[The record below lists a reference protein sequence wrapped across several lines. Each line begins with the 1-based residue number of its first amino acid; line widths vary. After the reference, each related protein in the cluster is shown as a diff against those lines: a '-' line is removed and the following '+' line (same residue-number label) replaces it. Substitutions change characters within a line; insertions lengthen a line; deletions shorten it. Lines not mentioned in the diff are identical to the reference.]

1 MVFWLR
7 QIALDGYTNMDRMVN
22 ENAEILIKNPNAEA
36 FEVLFSWLGEVIHD
50 RLQQHFDNKEMPDML
65 LPNLEEDLEGT
76 FIGDFIKHYEMD
88 ADELIALLLALAPH
102 IYPSV
107 LDAFFVGSEEGQ
119 RGFSE
124 MGGIKGKQHGG
135 FLPTGETVLFVL
147 AGTDLAR
154 RFEVQ
159 ALLEPIHYLA
169 VHNIARLEA
178 SPPLEPRW
186 AGQWVA
192 DESMISALTTGSLT
206 PPQYSKDFPAQMLR
220 SKLAWEDLVL
230 PHATFSS
237 LNELLAWV
245 EHGDTLLNDW
255 GLGSYLKPGYRTLF
269 YGPPGTGKTLTA
281 TLIGRKTG
289 KEVYRIDLASV
300 VSKYIGETEKNLE
313 RVFSKLDSTN
323 AILFFDEADALFGKR
338 TSVRDAHDRYANQ
351 EVSYLLQ
358 RVEEYNGL
366 VILASN
372 FNSNID
378 EAFLRRFQ
386 AIIHFPMPDA
396 TARKRL
402 WQQMLPPQI
411 QLEESIDLETLS
423 QRYQLSGG
431 AITNVVRYACL
442 MALQRNSHIVL
453 EKDLLDGIKREL
465 IKEGKSV

>member
-1 MVFWLR
+1 MKKMVS
-7 QIALDGYTNMDRMVN
+7 Q
-22 ENAEILIKNPNAEA
+22 EAEIEIRNPNAEA
-36 FEVLFSWLGEVIHD
+36 FDVLLTWLGEVIHA
-50 RLQQHFDNKEMPDML
+50 RLQQHFENKEMPDIE
-65 LPNLEEDLEGT
+65 LPDFDEDLESA
-76 FIGDFIKHYEMD
+76 FIVSFIKHYDTD
-88 ADELIALLLALAPH
+88 ADELVALLLAVAPH

-107 LDAFFVGSEEGQ
+107 LDAFLVTVEEGQ

-124 MGGIKGKQHGG
+124 LGGIKGKQHGG

-147 AGTDLAR
+147 AGVDLTR

-159 ALLEPIHYLA
+159 NILEPMHYLT
-169 VHNIARLEA
+169 VHNIVRLESA
-178 SPPLEPRW
+178 PPFEPRW

-192 DESMISALTTGSLT
+192 DENIMTALTTGSIA
-206 PPQYSKDFPAQMLR
+206 PPQYSRDFPAQILQ
-220 SKLAWEDLVL
+220 SKLRWQDLVL
-230 PHATFSS
+230 PDATLHS

-245 EHGDTLLNDW
+245 EYGETLMEDW
-255 GLGSYLKPGYRTLF
+255 GLGAYLKSGYRTLF
-269 YGPPGTGKTLTA
+269 YGPSGTGKTLTA
-281 TLIGRKTG
+281 TLIGKKTG
-289 KEVYRIDLASV
+289 KEVFRIDLASV

-338 TSVRDAHDRYANQ
+338 TSVKDAHDRYANQ

-358 RVEEYNGL
+358 RIEEYNGL

-396 TARKRL
+396 VARKRL
-402 WQQMLPPQI
+402 WQQMMPPQI
-411 QLEESIDLETLS
+411 ALEAKINMDTIA
-423 QRYQLSGG
+423 QRYELAGG

-442 MALQRNSHIVL
+442 MALQNKRTVL
-453 EKDLLDGIKREL
+453 HETDLIDGIKREL

>member
-1 MVFWLR
+1 V
-7 QIALDGYTNMDRMVN
+7 DGFSNLDRMVN
-22 ENAEILIKNPNAEA
+22 HNQDISVKNPNAEA
-36 FEVLFSWLGEVIHD
+36 FEVLFTWLGEVIHA
-50 RLQQHFDNKEMPDML
+50 RLQQHFDNKEMSNIE
-65 LPNLEEDLEGT
+65 LPNISDDFEGAYI
-76 FIGDFIKHYEMD
+76 IGFLKHYETD
-88 ADELIALLLALAPH
+88 ADELIALLLALAPN

-135 FLPTGETVLFVL
+135 FLPTGETVLFLL
-147 AGTDLAR
+147 AGADLER

-159 ALLEPIHYLA
+159 MLLEPLHYFSI
-169 VHNIARLEA
+169 HNIARLETA
-178 SPPLEPRW
+178 PPFEPRW

-192 DESMISALTTGSLT
+192 DETMISVFTTGDVA
-206 PPQYSKDFPAQMLR
+206 PPQYSKDFPAQLLR
-220 SKLAWEDLVL
+220 SKLKWDGLVL
-230 PHATFSS
+230 PDATLSS

-245 EHGDTLLNDW
+245 EHGETLLNDW
-255 GLGSYLKPGYRTLF
+255 GLGSFLKPGYRTLF

-281 TLIGRKTG
+281 TLIGKKTG

-323 AILFFDEADALFGKR
+323 AILFFDEADSLFGKR
-338 TSVRDAHDRYANQ
+338 TNVRDAHDRYANQ

-386 AIIHFPMPDA
+386 AIINFPMPDA
-396 TARKRL
+396 EARKRL

-411 QLEESIDLETLS
+411 QVEKCVNLDNLS
-423 QRYQLSGG
+423 QRYELAGG
-431 AITNVVRYACL
+431 AITNVIRYACL
-442 MALQRNSHIVL
+442 MALQKRTNILL
-453 EKDLLDGIKREL
+453 ERDLIDGIKREL

>member
-1 MVFWLR
+1 
-7 QIALDGYTNMDRMVN
+7 MDRMVN
-22 ENAEILIKNPNAEA
+22 HSEDIVIKNSNAEA
-36 FEVLFSWLGEVIHD
+36 FEVLFTWLGEVIHA
-50 RLQQHFDNKEMPDML
+50 RLQQHFENQEMPDIVM
-65 LPNLEEDLEGT
+65 PDIPEG
-76 FIGDFIKHYEMD
+76 IKNAYILGFIKHYETE
-88 ADELIALLLALAPH
+88 ADELVALLLALAPH

-107 LDAFFVGSEEGQ
+107 LDAFFVGSDEGQ

-147 AGTDLAR
+147 AGTDLEH

-159 ALLEPIHYLA
+159 NLLEPLHYFST
-169 VHNIARLEA
+169 HSIARLETA
-178 SPPLEPRW
+178 PQFEPRW

-192 DESMISALTTGSLT
+192 DEGMISVFTTGDVA

-220 SKLAWEDLVL
+220 SKLKWTDLVL
-230 PHATFSS
+230 PDATLSS

-245 EHGDTLLNDW
+245 KHGETLLNDW
-255 GLGSYLKPGYRTLF
+255 GLGSFLKPGYRTLF

-281 TLIGRKTG
+281 TLIGKKTG

-338 TSVRDAHDRYANQ
+338 TNVRDAHDRYANQ

-396 TARKRL
+396 AARKQL
-402 WQQMLPPQI
+402 WIQMLPPQI
-411 QLEESIDLETLS
+411 KLEENIHLDNIA
-423 QRYQLSGG
+423 QRNELSGG

-442 MALQRNSHIVL
+442 MALQRNSNLVL